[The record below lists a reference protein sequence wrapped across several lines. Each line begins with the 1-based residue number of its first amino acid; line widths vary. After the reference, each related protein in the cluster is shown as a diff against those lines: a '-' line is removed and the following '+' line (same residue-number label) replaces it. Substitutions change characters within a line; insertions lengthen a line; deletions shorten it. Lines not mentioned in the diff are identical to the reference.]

1 MLLKFIDQMNWK
13 SENYKKITFEK
24 NMNTNYQ
31 VEIPLDK
38 IKSFCKK
45 WQISELALFGSVLR
59 SDFDQKN
66 SDIDVLI
73 TFIPGH
79 SWGWEIVTMKEE
91 LEIIFNRSIDLVTK
105 KAIENSRNPY
115 RKKEILESYQVV
127 YEEAA

>member
-1 MLLKFIDQMNWK
+1 
-13 SENYKKITFEK
+13 
-24 NMNTNYQ
+24 MNTNYQ
-31 VEIPLDK
+31 IEIPLEK
-38 IKSFCKK
+38 ITAFCKK
-45 WQISELALFGSVLR
+45 WKISELALFGSVLR

-91 LEIIFNRSIDLVTK
+91 LEIIFNRPIDLVTK
-105 KAIENSRNPY
+105 SAIENSKNPY

-127 YEEAA
+127 YDEAA